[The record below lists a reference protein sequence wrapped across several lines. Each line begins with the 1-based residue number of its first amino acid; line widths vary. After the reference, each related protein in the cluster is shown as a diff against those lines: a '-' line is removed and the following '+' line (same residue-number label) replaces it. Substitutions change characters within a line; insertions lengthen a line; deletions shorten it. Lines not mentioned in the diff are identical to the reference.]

1 MALNISKKETILV
14 VDDDVGSRDSLRMIL
29 SPFYEVHTAA
39 DSKEALRCILANN
52 IDLVTLDLNLA
63 GHSSIDVI
71 KQIKELRPEIEI
83 LVITAYGSL
92 EDAREANQSGS
103 GGFISKPFNAADI
116 IVGVAKSFEMRSF
129 NMKMRSMAEKIK
141 SLRSS
146 HNDNA
151 DISSAS

>member
-1 MALNISKKETILV
+1 MPLNISKKETILV
-14 VDDDVGSRDSLRMIL
+14 VDDEVSSRDSLLMIL

-71 KQIKELRPEIEI
+71 KQIKELRPEIEVF
-83 LVITAYGSL
+83 VITAYGSL
-92 EDAREANQSGS
+92 KNAREANHCGA

-116 IVGVAKSFEMRSF
+116 IVAVAKSFEMRTF
-129 NMKMRSMAEKIK
+129 NLKIRSMAEKIK

-146 HNDNA
+146 RNDNA